1 MGRRLRRQNGSGPFI
16 DSVGLPFSLAFKRLE
31 ETV

>member
-1 MGRRLRRQNGSGPFI
+1 MDRRLRRQHGSGPFM
-16 DSVGLPFSLAFKRLE
+16 DSAGLPFSLAFKRLE